1 MSSMPSKLSLPGRKR
16 LAVVAALSLI
26 VLNVPAELA
35 AQPAAQPAPQP
46 LAPFVSLL
54 ADSVDVRAEPGFD
67 RPVAFAFKRAGLP
80 VAVREQRAG
89 WVRVE
94 DTSGTI
100 GWVAAD
106 MVSRRRTAIVLA
118 PPAGTAE
125 PARAM
130 RAAARSTSEVLAYL
144 EPDVVVGVV
153 ACDGRSCR
161 ITTAGVRGFVDQ
173 DHLWGVIAG
182 ETIK

>member
-1 MSSMPSKLSLPGRKR
+1 MPSKSSCPCRKR
-16 LAVVAALSLI
+16 LAVAAVLSLT
-26 VLNVPAELA
+26 VLNIPAELA
-35 AQPAAQPAPQP
+35 AQPAPQPVSQP

-67 RPVAFAFKRAGLP
+67 RPVTFAFKRAGLP
-80 VAVREQRAG
+80 VAVREQRTG

-94 DTSGTI
+94 DTSGAS

-106 MVSRRRTAIVLA
+106 MVSRRRTAIILA
-118 PPAGTAE
+118 PPAGAAE
-125 PARAM
+125 PARAL

-144 EPDVVVGVV
+144 EPGVVVGVV

-173 DHLWGVIAG
+173 DQLWGVSAG